1 MVWDILLALF
11 SVIGLAACV
20 RFAAGL
26 LLYPVRGALIF
37 LPARGDGRE
46 LEHQLKG
53 LRALSSDGRLEGET
67 VFLTDM
73 GLSEE
78 GLEAGMQLCRR
89 YPSLR
94 FCVLKRED
102 KQAAGPL

>member
-11 SVIGLAACV
+11 SVIGLATCV

-53 LRALSSDGRLEGET
+53 LRALSSDET

-78 GLEAGMQLCRR
+78 GLEAARQLCRR

>member
-1 MVWDILLALF
+1 MVWEILLALF
-11 SVIGLAACV
+11 SVIGVASCI
-20 RFAAGL
+20 RFVAGL

-37 LPARGDGRE
+37 LPARGDGRD

-53 LRALSSDGRLEGET
+53 VRALSSDGKLEGET

-73 GLSEE
+73 GLDDQ
-78 GLEAGMQLCRR
+78 GLAAAAQLCRK

-94 FCVLKRED
+94 FCQLERED
-102 KQAAGPL
+102 SEAM

>member
-1 MVWDILLALF
+1 MVWEILLALF
-11 SVIGLAACV
+11 SVIGLAACI

-37 LPARGDGRE
+37 LPARGDGRD

-53 LRALSSDGRLEGET
+53 IRALSSGGQLEGET

-73 GLSEE
+73 GLDEE
-78 GLEAGMQLCRR
+78 GLATAERLCRR

-94 FCVLKRED
+94 LCVLEREGED
-102 KQAAGPL
+102 TV

>member
-1 MVWDILLALF
+1 MMWEILLTLF
-11 SVIGLAACV
+11 SVIGVAACI

-37 LPARGDGRE
+37 LPARGDGRD

-53 LRALSSDGRLEGET
+53 IRALSSDGKLEGET

-73 GLSEE
+73 GLTRE
-78 GLEAGMQLCRR
+78 GLEAAAQLCRK

-94 FCVLKRED
+94 FCVLERED
-102 KQAAGPL
+102 NEGTSSF